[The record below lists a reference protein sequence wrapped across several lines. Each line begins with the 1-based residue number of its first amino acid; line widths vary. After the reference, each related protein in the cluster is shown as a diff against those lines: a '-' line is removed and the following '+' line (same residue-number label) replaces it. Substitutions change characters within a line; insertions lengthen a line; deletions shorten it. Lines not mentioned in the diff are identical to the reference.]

1 VTALLAVRFR
11 RGVVGETRRTC
22 HLVPTPDLDVVP
34 EALEALCGQTF
45 PPGSCELLDAF
56 AGMPCMSCV
65 AEARRE
71 QMTAVE
77 Q

>member
-1 VTALLAVRFR
+1 MSALLAVRFR

-22 HLVPTPDLDVVP
+22 HLVPTPDLNVMP
-34 EALEALCGQTF
+34 EVLEALCGQKF

-65 AEARRE
+65 TLASQE